1 MHQVNA
7 LHLLRINPWPR
18 LHGNSAEGGGGLC
31 EGERVRAVEGDEMG
45 FASALTSAVSV
56 PELGVS
62 AAPSLR
68 AAVVLRVPP
77 AGFEPAHTVSVS

>member
-1 MHQVNA
+1 
-7 LHLLRINPWPR
+7 
-18 LHGNSAEGGGGLC
+18 
-31 EGERVRAVEGDEMG
+31 MG

-68 AAVVLRVPP
+68 AAVVLRGRGDWWLIGVAGSFYSWRRRLYCTPP
-77 AGFEPAHTVSVS
+77 LGLELPGEWWVATDLQ